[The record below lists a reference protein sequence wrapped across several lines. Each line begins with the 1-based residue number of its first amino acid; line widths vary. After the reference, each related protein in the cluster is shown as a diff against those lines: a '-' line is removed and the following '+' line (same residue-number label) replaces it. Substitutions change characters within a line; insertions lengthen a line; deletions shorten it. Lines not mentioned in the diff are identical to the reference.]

1 MAIDFRLSAAKH
13 TLLGPRVMSFD
24 DIVWLH
30 DLTVDTH
37 GRFTMRPEIYSDVRS
52 RCNLMLLAFI
62 NQAHQILVPISTQ
75 ESWTLDNLRRLSY

>member
-1 MAIDFRLSAAKH
+1 MAIDFRLNVAKH
-13 TLLGPRVMSFD
+13 TLLGPRAMSLD

-30 DLTVDTH
+30 DLTVDTY

-62 NQAHQILVPISTQ
+62 NQAHPILVLISTQ
-75 ESWTLDNLRRLSY
+75 ETCILDNLRIL